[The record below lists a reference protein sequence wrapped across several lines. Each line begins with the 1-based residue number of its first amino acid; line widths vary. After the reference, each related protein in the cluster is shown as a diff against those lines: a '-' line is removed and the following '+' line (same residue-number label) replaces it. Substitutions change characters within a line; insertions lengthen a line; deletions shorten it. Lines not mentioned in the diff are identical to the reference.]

1 MNNVIEDF
9 AKEVKLPCAID
20 ENGKTVYIQQAK
32 NGLACKCFCP
42 GCMQPV
48 IAKNGGTKRKHHF
61 AHQSTS
67 KCEHGYQS
75 ALHYMAKDCFLE
87 MKQLAFIKNGKP
99 VRYKIDAV
107 ELEKRIDEIIPDI
120 VVVCDGKKFIV
131 EIYVTHA
138 VDEKKK
144 EKIKSLRLSAVEINL
159 SQFRHQM
166 LVKEMLIKE
175 LYNTRNISWL
185 HDADNDFISE
195 KKEIIQQFG
204 LRLKKSHDNYLPCP
218 MVVEQPDGTF
228 RLISYEFCKSC
239 VYCCDDEHPRYI
251 RCGYAL
257 PFPINHEIRRKL
269 SPAVIVNEN
278 KVMFA
283 SEFQKYW
290 NNFLRYLPLYT
301 RRCFRDPR

>member
-1 MNNVIEDF
+1 MKR
-9 AKEVKLPCAID
+9 KEVKLPCAID
-20 ENGKTVYIQQAK
+20 QDSKTVYIQQAK
-32 NGLACKCFCP
+32 NGLACGCFCP

-48 IAKNGGTKRKHHF
+48 VAKNSGAKRKPHF
-61 AHQSTS
+61 AHQNTTE
-67 KCEHGYQS
+67 CEHGYQS
-75 ALHYMAKDCFLE
+75 ALHYLAKDCFLE
-87 MKQLAFIKNGKP
+87 MQQLAFIKNGKP
-99 VRYKIDAV
+99 VRYKIDSV

-120 VVVCDGKKFIV
+120 VVVCDGKRFIV

-144 EKIKSLRLSAVEINL
+144 DKIKAQRLSAVEINL

-166 LVKEMLIKE
+166 LDKETLIKE
-175 LYNTRNISWL
+175 LYNIRNINWL
-185 HDADNDFISE
+185 YDADNDFIKE
-195 KKEIIQQFG
+195 KKEVIQQFG
-204 LRLKKSHDNYLPCP
+204 LRLEKSGDDHVPCP

-228 RLISYEFCKSC
+228 LLVSYKFCKSC

-257 PFPINHEIRRKL
+257 PVPVNQEMSRKL
-269 SPAVIVNEN
+269 YLNVIVNEN
-278 KVMFA
+278 KVMFT

-290 NNFLRYLPLYT
+290 DTFERYLPLYT